1 MAQAKN
7 SLDITGSIAKLS
19 MYRLQ
24 GHDQIIVRTKG
35 GPNKHKIKT
44 KPEFEKVRRNNEE
57 WKACTN
63 MTGQIRYAY
72 SDLKRIE
79 DYPASGTLNAICK
92 QIQKEDTTSEHGKR
106 NVLVSAHKEMLT
118 GFSLS
123 KKQVFE
129 SVLRVPVTAE
139 IDRVTG
145 KAQIDIGEVNT
156 ELYLYNFRQLPVF
169 RIVAML
175 SPLVDIVYGE
185 KSYIEYNQ
193 SNERFFNRK
202 TGCYESEWLQTMGTH
217 PAMHIELEY
226 PMNIN
231 PIPPN
236 ITLMLTIGIE
246 FGKPGPG
253 NSYEAVKYAGT
264 GKIVKLG

>member
-118 GFSLS
+118 GF
-123 KKQVFE
+123 
-129 SVLRVPVTAE
+129 
-139 IDRVTG
+139 
-145 KAQIDIGEVNT
+145 
-156 ELYLYNFRQLPVF
+156 
-169 RIVAML
+169 
-175 SPLVDIVYGE
+175 
-185 KSYIEYNQ
+185 
-193 SNERFFNRK
+193 
-202 TGCYESEWLQTMGTH
+202 
-217 PAMHIELEY
+217 
-226 PMNIN
+226 
-231 PIPPN
+231 
-236 ITLMLTIGIE
+236 
-246 FGKPGPG
+246 
-253 NSYEAVKYAGT
+253 
-264 GKIVKLG
+264 

>member
-1 MAQAKN
+1 MARSKN
-7 SLDITGSIAKLS
+7 ILQVEGTIGLLS
-19 MYRLQ
+19 FYRLH
-24 GHDQIIVRTKG
+24 GHDEMIVRTKG
-35 GPNKHKIKT
+35 GPKKEDIKE
-44 KPEFEKVRRNNEE
+44 KPQFEAVRRNNEE
-57 WKACTN
+57 WRACTN
-63 MTGQIRYAY
+63 MTSHIRLSFYH
-72 SDLKRIE
+72 LIRLE
-79 DYPASGTLNAICK
+79 DYPVTGALNAICK
-92 QIQKEDTTSEHGKR
+92 QIQEADTKEEHGSHEVKLSEHR
-106 NVLVSAHKEMLT
+106 EMLA

-123 KKQVFE
+123 RKQVFE
-129 SVLRVPVTAE
+129 SAVRVPVTAE

-175 SPLVDIVYGE
+175 SPLVNIVYGE

-253 NSYEAVKYAGT
+253 NSYDPVKYAGT